1 VSTDI
6 NDYLSLITS
15 EHRGKPRFAAMV
27 AMMCQTSVDQQ
38 INTAAMTRAFD
49 LDNAAGVQLDT
60 LGLFI
65 GVTRNVQDIP
75 ISGGGMLTVLNDTYY
90 RLVLRAWIIADQWDG
105 TIPDAYAF
113 WAALL
118 PGHTIQILDNQDM
131 TMRVT
136 LMDTGDP
143 VVNGLFVAG
152 LLPLKPA
159 GVAVTYDIG

>member
-1 VSTDI
+1 MSTDV
-6 NDYLSLITS
+6 NDYLNLITS

-27 AMMCQTSVDQQ
+27 AMMCQGSVDQQ
-38 INTAAMTRAFD
+38 VNTLAMPQLFD
-49 LDNAAGVQLDT
+49 IDRAAGVQLDT
-60 LGLFI
+60 VGLFI
-65 GVTRNVQDIP
+65 GVTRFVKDVP
-75 ISGGGMLTVLNDTYY
+75 FDGGIITVLSDAYY
-90 RLVLRAWIIADQWDG
+90 RLVLRAWIIADRWDG
-105 TIPDAYAF
+105 TIPGAYTF

-118 PGHTIQILDNQDM
+118 PGHRILILDGGDM